1 MKALNERQRDRII
14 IKLLKD
20 HAPTDMVLQKS
31 LQELR
36 KTYHNVQT
44 QNVRLQKKVD
54 AFKGKVSQPKAVA
67 KTRHYGTQTSGDL
80 KVQSSPK
87 PATSVPEETKS
98 PVDVGCRSE

>member
-1 MKALNERQRDRII
+1 MKATDERQRDRII
-14 IKLLKD
+14 LKLIKD
-20 HAPTDMVLQKS
+20 HAPTEIVLLKS

-54 AFKGKVSQPKAVA
+54 AFKAKVRQPRAVA
-67 KTRHYGTQTSGDL
+67 KTRHFGTQTSGVL

-87 PATSVPEETKS
+87 PATSVPEETKAS
-98 PVDVGCRSE
+98 VDVGCKSE